1 MNQKKSRKIELLAP
15 GGSLEKLKY
24 AIHYGADAVYVG
36 VPDFSLRSRINSFN
50 EESLKDAVDFAHK
63 RKKKIYVTLN
73 IYAHNMHLEE
83 IKKHLKSLKALR
95 IDGVIASDPGI
106 IMLVKKY
113 LPKTEIHLS
122 TQANATNIEA
132 VKFWAKAGVK
142 RVVLAREVSLEEIRE
157 IKKAVPK
164 MELEYFIHGAMCMSY
179 SGRCILS
186 KWMNNRSANLGDCT
200 QPCRWLYS
208 HKSQIPN
215 PKSQI
220 NSKSKISNSQNLEVT
235 VQDDMKRFEID
246 LEEDQHGTY
255 FFNSRDMNLSAHIS
269 DLISAGVDSLK
280 IEGRAKSV
288 YYVATVVRAYRQI
301 IDALGKKNLKTVIKK
316 QQKELDTLVNRGYSK
331 GFLLGSEPE
340 HNFEGKL
347 SATDFK
353 FVGQIEGQ
361 QKIEGK
367 IFNVVFM
374 HNEMFLKDDLEA
386 IDPEG
391 NAKVKIKKILNH
403 KLEEVEEAHG
413 GHDKRFFIQFS
424 KILPEKALIR
434 RKLK

>member
-1 MNQKKSRKIELLAP
+1 MTKNNHKKIELLAP

-24 AIHYGADAVYVG
+24 AFHYGADAVYVG
-36 VPDFSLRSRINSFN
+36 VPDFSLRSRINNFN
-50 EESLKDAVDFAHK
+50 EESLKEAVEFAHK
-63 RKKKIYVTLN
+63 RKKKVYVTLN
-73 IYAHNMHLEE
+73 IYAHNTHLEE
-83 IKKHLKSLKALR
+83 IKKHLKLLKTLKV
-95 IDGVIASDPGI
+95 DGIIASDPGV

-132 VKFWAKAGVK
+132 IKFWVKAGVK

-200 QPCRWLYS
+200 QPCRWKY
-208 HKSQIPN
+208 KQVEGR
-215 PKSQI
+215 KY
-220 NSKSKISNSQNLEVT
+220 KVESNVSEMRVA
-235 VQDDMKRFEID
+235 DDRGRFEID

-255 FFNSRDMNLSAHIS
+255 FFNSRDMNLSAHIQ
-269 DLISAGVDSLK
+269 DLVDAGVDSLK

-301 IDALGKKNLKTVIKK
+301 IDALNGKNLKHVIKA
-316 QQKELDTLVNRGYSK
+316 QQRELDNLVNRGYSK

-347 SATDFK
+347 SEPEYK
-353 FVGQIEGQ
+353 FVGQVEGQ
-361 QKIEGK
+361 EKIGK
-367 IFNVVFM
+367 QIFNVVFM
-374 HNEMFLKDDLEA
+374 HNEMFLKDNLEA
-386 IDPEG
+386 INPKG

-403 KLEEVEEAHG
+403 KLEEVQEAHG
-413 GHDKRFFIQFS
+413 GHDKRFFVHFS
-424 KILPEKALIR
+424 KILPEQALIR